1 MASCDIADL
10 KRQIAEI
17 EHQIETVSR
26 ETRRV
31 QNGWRIIEDRWH
43 ALPLFELLV
52 FVFVVVAGTVLA
64 GLLARR
70 MVSSLRNFASGRES
84 TRWRLLRQLAP
95 GLVSRAE
102 GAQDVAAPRAILG
115 TDATARAKLFAMIFV
130 PRLIVFF
137 VCYILPCAAAL
148 NVVLG
153 SPLMFAQPAD
163 MNTIYSADSWMDTFV
178 VAGWKAISWLGVTEF
193 SLQARCLLGLY
204 IITPITA
211 HVGDWVLSREDKL
224 YSMFVTVVAQRACL
238 HAVALMNPRALVS
251 ARKRLAK
258 VPPHGPNNLALI
270 TARTMPHIRSIAD
283 AELSPRRIKGGTRA
297 RKASRFKRF
306 KQLRV
311 LVGAR
316 YRRFV
321 SPPVVEW

>member
-17 EHQIETVSR
+17 EQQIESVSR

-52 FVFVVVAGTVLA
+52 FVFVVVAGAVLA

-84 TRWRLLRQLAP
+84 ARWRLLRQLAP
-95 GLVSRAE
+95 ALVGRAE
-102 GAQDVAAPRAILG
+102 VAQDVAAPRAILG
-115 TDATARAKLFAMIFV
+115 TDATDRAQLFAMIFV

-137 VCYILPCAAAL
+137 VCYIVPCAAAL
-148 NVVLG
+148 SVVLG

-178 VAGWKAISWLGVTEF
+178 VAGSRAISWLGVTEVW
-193 SLQARCLLGLY
+193 SQALCLLGLY
-204 IITPITA
+204 IIAPITA
-211 HVGDWVLSREDKL
+211 QVGDWVLSWEDDTYK
-224 YSMFVTVVAQRACL
+224 MFVTRVAQRACL
-238 HAVALMNPRALVS
+238 NAVALTNPRALVS
-251 ARKRLAK
+251 ARADLMA
-258 VPPHGPNNLALI
+258 VPVHGANNLSLT
-270 TARTMPHIRSIAD
+270 TARTMPHIVPALRSIAD
-283 AELSPRRIKGGTRA
+283 AEPSPRQIEG
-297 RKASRFKRF
+297 
-306 KQLRV
+306 
-311 LVGAR
+311 GAR
-316 YRRFV
+316 AHEK
-321 SPPVVEW
+321 SHDE